1 MTVPGMAPIRD
12 SWATRLGFILAA
24 VGSAVGLGN
33 MWRFSYV
40 AAEGGGA
47 AFVLLYLAFVALVG
61 VPVMTAEF
69 VVGRMT
75 QESPAK
81 AVARVGG
88 RAWAPLGLLFVVCG
102 LGILSYY
109 SVIAGWTIR
118 YAADAL
124 RGAFPD
130 DAATYFNSV
139 GTGTPAVITHLLFMA
154 MTMFIVLGGIKRG
167 LERTAIILMPVLFLL
182 LVGLAIWAATLSG
195 GGAGYAYY
203 LRPQLAELVDP
214 TIITSAAGQAFFS
227 LSLGMGAL
235 MTYASYLSS
244 KENLARE
251 AVTVAATDFGVAF
264 VAGLFVFP
272 IIFHFGLQQAI
283 GLGDPI
289 SDNTVGTLFI
299 SIPPALAS
307 LGRLGDFVTGAFF
320 IMLFFAAITSAI
332 SLLEVVVTA
341 VIDGWKWS
349 RRRATLVF
357 GTAVTLLGLPSA
369 YNLNFLDF
377 TDKLVGQTFLMVG
390 GFFTAVLVGYRIR
403 PQAEAELAQGLLTP
417 GLRAA
422 WFAIV
427 RYVVPPV
434 LLLVLLFLIPE
445 LITKFRTLIGM

>member
-1 MTVPGMAPIRD
+1 MTQPAGMPRD
-12 SWATRLGFILAA
+12 AWATRLGFILAA

-47 AFVLLYLAFVALVG
+47 AFVLLYLIFVAIIG
-61 VPVMTAEF
+61 VPLMTAEF

-81 AVARVGG
+81 AVSRIGG
-88 RAWAPLGLLFVVCG
+88 PGWRPLGLLFVFCG

-109 SVIAGWTIR
+109 SVIAGWTMR
-118 YAADAL
+118 YALDAA
-124 RGAFPD
+124 RGGFGD
-130 DAATYFNSV
+130 DAGAYFMRV
-139 GTGTPAVITHLLFMA
+139 GTGMPAVITHLLFMGITVA
-154 MTMFIVLGGIKRG
+154 IVLGGIKKG
-167 LERTAIILMPVLFLL
+167 LERTAVILMPLLFLL
-182 LVGLAIWAATLSG
+182 LVGLAIWAGTLSG
-195 GGAGYAYY
+195 GGEGYAYY
-203 LRPQLAELVDP
+203 LKPQLAELLDP

-244 KENLARE
+244 KENLGRE
-251 AVTVAATDFGVAF
+251 AATVAVTDFGVAF
-264 VAGLFVFP
+264 VAGLLVFP

-307 LGRLGDFVTGAFF
+307 VGRLGDVVTMAFF
-320 IMLFFAAITSAI
+320 VMLFFAAITSAI

-341 VIDGWKWS
+341 VIDGWGWP
-349 RRRATLVF
+349 RRKATLVF
-357 GTAVTLLGLPSA
+357 GLVIAVLGLPSA

-390 GFFTAVLVGYRIR
+390 GLFTAVLVGYRIR
-403 PQAEAELAQGLLTP
+403 PQAEAELAQGLLHP
-417 GLRAA
+417 GARAA
-422 WFAIV
+422 WMSFI

-434 LLLVLLFLIPE
+434 MLVVLLFLIPE
-445 LITKFRTLIGM
+445 VWTKFRALIGG